1 MAEIA
6 EVLPVLV
13 LRRCSIREV
22 DHLRLSSVE
31 TIFEKPDKIPLEEMH
46 RNGVVLHAVGDDD
59 IADVFQCVI
68 TPIITRMDG
77 LWPVRYSS
85 GIPGQHLVAQRHS
98 FQRSP
103 AGQETLQ
110 FADCL

>member
-6 EVLPVLV
+6 EVLHVLV
-13 LRRCSIREV
+13 LRRSSIREV

-46 RNGVVLHAVGDDD
+46 SNGVVLHAVGDDD

-68 TPIITRMDG
+68 TPIITHEWMDCG
-77 LWPVRYSS
+77 LCVIPVESLGS
-85 GIPGQHLVAQRHS
+85 IL
-98 FQRSP
+98 
-103 AGQETLQ
+103 
-110 FADCL
+110 